1 MKTFDDVDVS
11 KLSENEYILFQISK
25 TKRFDYELVAE
36 EAARQAMIEG
46 IEKGRLKGIEESRL
60 EGIEEGRLE
69 GIEEELAK
77 IVLRLLDKEFT
88 LRVLRKEFTPLQVSE
103 LLDFPF
109 ERIEKIIDKYLPK
122 DSE

>member
-36 EAARQAMIEG
+36 EAARQ
-46 IEKGRLKGIEESRL
+46 
-60 EGIEEGRLE
+60 GRLE

-77 IVLRLLDKEFT
+77 IILRLLDKKFT
-88 LRVLRKEFTPLQVSE
+88 HLQVSE
-103 LLDFPF
+103 LLDLSL
-109 ERIEKIIDKYLPK
+109 ERVEEILEKYLPK

>member
-46 IEKGRLKGIEESRL
+46 IEKGREN
-60 EGIEEGRLE
+60 GRE
-69 GIEEELAK
+69 KMRG
-77 IVLRLLDKEFT
+77 DKEKQ
-88 LRVLRKEFTPLQVSE
+88 RGQKGKKE
-103 LLDFPF
+103 
-109 ERIEKIIDKYLPK
+109 ER
-122 DSE
+122 

>member
-46 IEKGRLKGIEESRL
+46 IEKGRLKGIEEGRL
-60 EGIEEGRLE
+60 EGMEEGRLE
-69 GIEEELAK
+69 GIEEELSK
-77 IVLRLLDKEFT
+77 IILKLLDKKFT
-88 LRVLRKEFTPLQVSE
+88 HLQVSE
-103 LLDFPF
+103 LLDLSL
-109 ERIEKIIDKYLPK
+109 ERVEEILEKYLPK

>member
-36 EAARQAMIEG
+36 EAARQ
-46 IEKGRLKGIEESRL
+46 
-60 EGIEEGRLE
+60 GRLE

-109 ERIEKIIDKYLPK
+109 ERIEEIIDKYLPK
-122 DSE
+122 GSE

>member
-36 EAARQAMIEG
+36 EAARQG
-46 IEKGRLKGIEESRL
+46 RL

-69 GIEEELAK
+69 GIEEELSK
-77 IVLRLLDKEFT
+77 IILKLLDKKFT
-88 LRVLRKEFTPLQVSE
+88 LLQVSE
-103 LLDFPF
+103 LLDLSL
-109 ERIEKIIDKYLPK
+109 ERIEEILEKYLPK